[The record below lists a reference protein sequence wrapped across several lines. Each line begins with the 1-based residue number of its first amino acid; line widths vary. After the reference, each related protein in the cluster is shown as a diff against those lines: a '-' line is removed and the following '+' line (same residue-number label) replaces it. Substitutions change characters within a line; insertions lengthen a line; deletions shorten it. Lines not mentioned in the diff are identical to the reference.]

1 MPGFWMRTLRVEF
14 GTKRIP
20 ACLPSREILFR
31 EWDGSNGGCVLSLD
45 IEQPPRSPGI
55 AKVPFLS
62 TGDASIFNMEMHFG

>member
-31 EWDGSNGGCVLSLD
+31 EWDGSNGGCYPWTLSNLHGV
-45 IEQPPRSPGI
+45 QGSPRF
-55 AKVPFLS
+55 PFLS
-62 TGDASIFNMEMHFG
+62 TGDAPFFNMEMHFG